1 METAP
6 CPRSTAQ
13 ACGNGWLEV
22 ASCLPRKP
30 SAGLRCGISGLRL
43 HAHRSLIGQPLPKVF
58 GKRKVA
64 KVIDS
69 CSKKDQQHRLPV
81 RGNALVVHQD
91 AADLMYYRTVLQR
104 AGCAVVTCKSY
115 QQALGCIDAEHFDLI
130 VLSQGSSAFEG
141 RAVLEKA
148 IKMDRGR
155 QVLVVA
161 RVLNMGCYLEAMQ
174 LGARDYM
181 EEPVLEPEMAR
192 AVETCLRSEER
203 RVGKECRSRWSV

>member
-1 METAP
+1 M
-6 CPRSTAQ
+6 
-13 ACGNGWLEV
+13 
-22 ASCLPRKP
+22 
-30 SAGLRCGISGLRL
+30 
-43 HAHRSLIGQPLPKVF
+43 
-58 GKRKVA
+58 
-64 KVIDS
+64 
-69 CSKKDQQHRLPV
+69 
-81 RGNALVVHQD
+81 
-91 AADLMYYRTVLQR
+91 
-104 AGCAVVTCKSY
+104 TCNSY

-192 AVETCLRSEER
+192 AVETCL
-203 RVGKECRSRWSV
+203 GSRAVAA